1 MYILININSF
11 PGQRSATD
19 RETHPAPPA
28 QWSPAQNGLHP
39 STYRMSVLSSI
50 SPATGY
56 FGEQEGQEA
65 TQSSVIPL
73 QVNSIHGAE
82 SLSSKQH

>member
-1 MYILININSF
+1 MYIVININF
-11 PGQRSATD
+11 YPGQHSASH
-19 RETHPAPPA
+19 RETHPAPPT

-39 STYRMSVLSSI
+39 STHRMSVLSSI
-50 SPATGY
+50 TPATGY
-56 FGEQEGQEA
+56 FGQQEGQDS
-65 TQSSVIPL
+65 TQSSIIPL